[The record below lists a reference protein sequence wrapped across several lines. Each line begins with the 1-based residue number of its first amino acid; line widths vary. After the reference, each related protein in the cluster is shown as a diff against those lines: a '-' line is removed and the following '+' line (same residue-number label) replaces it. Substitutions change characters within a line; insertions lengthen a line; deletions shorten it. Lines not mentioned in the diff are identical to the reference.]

1 MSISA
6 NPCLCIEVR
15 SAAQKL
21 TRLYDDALADAGIT
35 VTQLSQLNSIRDLG
49 SPTLTDLATA
59 TGLDRSTLG
68 RNLRLLEKEG
78 LVSLCPG
85 KDARTREINLTRAGI
100 NRLKKGGPLWHN
112 IQADL
117 TTRLGPEKRQLLN
130 ELLSELTHIESN
142 NNEPSTGE
150 SNRYE

>member
-1 MSISA
+1 MSTTA

-21 TRLYDDALADAGIT
+21 TRLYDDALSDAGIT
-35 VTQLSQLNSIRDLG
+35 VTQLSQLNTIRELG

-68 RNLRLLEKEG
+68 RNLRLLEKAG
-78 LVSLCPG
+78 LVSLCTG
-85 KDARTREINLTRAGI
+85 KDARTREITLTRAGLA
-100 NRLKKGGPLWHN
+100 RLKKGAPLWHN
-112 IQADL
+112 MQTDL

-130 ELLSELTHIESN
+130 ELLTELAQIESN
-142 NNEPSTGE
+142 YNEQSTRE
-150 SNRYE
+150 QST